1 MTIPRVL
8 FWMMSYIGGFLQ
20 VYGVSHGSPVLSAI
34 GAACIVGGFWASWAH
49 RE

>member
-8 FWMMSYIGGFLQ
+8 FWVMSYIGGFLL
-20 VYGVSHGSPVLSAI
+20 VHGVSQGSPVLSAI
-34 GAACIVGGFWASWAH
+34 GAACIVGGSWGSWAR